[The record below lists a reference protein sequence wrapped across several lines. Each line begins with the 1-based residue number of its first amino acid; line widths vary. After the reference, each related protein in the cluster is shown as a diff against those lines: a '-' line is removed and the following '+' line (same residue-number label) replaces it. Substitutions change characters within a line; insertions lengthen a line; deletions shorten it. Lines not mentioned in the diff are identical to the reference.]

1 MSARARRRALGQHF
15 LVDSQIVDRTIE
27 LAALAPGTPVLEIG
41 PGHGVLTAELLRSGH
56 PVLAVEIDRELAAAL
71 VQSEDAR
78 LVVVA
83 ADFLELDEEAR
94 ARFPRHVVANLPYST
109 GTAIL
114 ERLLERPERVDRIVV
129 MLQREVAERLCAE
142 PGSRAYGALTVLT
155 ALYAKAGFGFAVPP
169 SAFRPPPQVESSVI
183 RLDVEPR
190 PRIDVSDPSGF
201 RRVVKAAFAQ
211 RRKTLRNALGASF
224 GREPAELALTRAGVD
239 PVRRAETLSL
249 AEFARLADEMAT
261 VSAET
266 RDAPEPS

>member
-1 MSARARRRALGQHF
+1 MSGRARRRALGQHF
-15 LVDSQIVDRTIE
+15 LVDSRVVEQAIE
-27 LAALAPGTPVLEIG
+27 LAALVPGTPVLEIG
-41 PGHGVLTAELLRSGH
+41 PGHGVLTEELLRSGH

-71 VQSEDAR
+71 SGSKDPR
-78 LVVVA
+78 LEVVV

-94 ARFPRHVVANLPYST
+94 SRFPRHVVANLPYST

-129 MLQREVAERLCAE
+129 MLQREVADRLCAE
-142 PGSRAYGALTVLT
+142 PGGRAYGALTVLT
-155 ALYAKAGFGFAVPP
+155 ALYAKVRYGFPVPP

-190 PRIDVSDPSGF
+190 PRIAVSDPAGF

-211 RRKTLRNALGASF
+211 RRKTLRNALGATF
-224 GREPAELALTRAGVD
+224 GREFAEHALTRSGVD

-249 AEFARLADEMAT
+249 AEFVRLADEIAT
-261 VSAET
+261 GPEEGSPTA
-266 RDAPEPS
+266 EPS